1 MGYRGKIDEQNRAR
15 DLRAEGWPYNDI
27 AAELGVSKSSVSLWC
42 RGVEIDEAA
51 WAARASANRNF
62 GARNR
67 RPNRLQLAKAAEIE
81 ACRQLARSWVAEVSG
96 RDRFIAGIA
105 LYAGEGAK
113 TEGAVKFANSD
124 PRMILA
130 FVTWLREFFQ
140 IDESRLRL
148 RLYLHQGLDLSAANR
163 FWSSITGIPEDQFG
177 MPYRAV
183 ADPSIRRAKHPMG
196 CPSVIYSCS
205 RTLRTILGLQEAL
218 LSSVAPL
225 PG

>member
-15 DLRAEGWPYNDI
+15 DLRARGWPYNDI

-42 RGVEIDEAA
+42 RDVEIDEVA
-51 WAARASANRNF
+51 WAAKASANRNF

-67 RPNRLQLAKAAEIE
+67 NPNRIQLAKAAEIE
-81 ACRQLARSWVAEVSG
+81 ECRILAASLVGDLAH
-96 RDRFIAGIA
+96 RDRFVAGIA

-124 PRMILA
+124 TRMIRF
-130 FVTWLREFFQ
+130 FVAWLREFFE
-140 IDESRLRL
+140 IDEARLRL
-148 RLYLHQGLDLSAANR
+148 RLYLHEGLDLDDANR
-163 FWSSITGIPEDQFG
+163 HWSAVTGIPVTQFLK
-177 MPYRAV
+177 PYRAMP
-183 ADPSIRRAKHPMG
+183 DPSIRRSKHPMG
-196 CPSVIYSCS
+196 CPSVSYNCT

-218 LSSVAPL
+218 LSSAVPL

>member
-1 MGYRGKIDEQNRAR
+1 MGYRGKIEQQNRAR

-42 RGVEIDEAA
+42 RDVEPDEAA

-67 RPNRLQLAKAAEIE
+67 TPNRLQLAKAAEIE
-81 ACRQLARSWVAEVSG
+81 TCRALAASLIGELSS
-96 RDRFIAGIA
+96 RDRFVAGIA

-124 PRMILA
+124 PRMIRF
-130 FVTWLREFFQ
+130 FVSWLLEFFE
-140 IDESRLRL
+140 IDEARLRL
-148 RLYLHQGLDLSAANR
+148 RLYLHEGLDLDEAER
-163 FWSSITGIPEDQFG
+163 FWSAVTGIPNSQFVK
-177 MPYRAV
+177 PYRAV
-183 ADPSIRRAKHPMG
+183 PDSSIRRTKHPMG
-196 CPSVIYSCS
+196 CPSVVYNCA

-218 LSSVAPL
+218 LSSAVPL